1 MNTPMCTSPWPSDD
15 WAGVLKKSPNGSVQ
29 PPKNS
34 TTISAE
40 PAIIAAYSPMKNSA
54 NRIELYSVL

>member
-1 MNTPMCTSPWPSDD
+1 MNTAMCNNPWPSDS
-15 WAGVLKKSPNGSVQ
+15 AGVLKKSPSGNVQ
-29 PPKNS
+29 PPQNN